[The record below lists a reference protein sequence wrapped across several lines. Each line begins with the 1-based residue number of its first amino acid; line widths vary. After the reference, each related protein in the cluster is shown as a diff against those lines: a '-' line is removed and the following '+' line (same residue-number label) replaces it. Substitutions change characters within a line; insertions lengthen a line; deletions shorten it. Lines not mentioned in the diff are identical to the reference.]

1 MEFDDEYDAKDA
13 VRDLDGKEIC
23 GQKVRIEL
31 SNVSFFKTYIYN
43 KLLSKSY
50 NQKIRI
56 CKSTQMLL
64 NLSLSSYEYS
74 TIFQNLSLLP

>member
-31 SNVSFFKTYIYN
+31 SNVSFYSFLTYIN
-43 KLLSKSY
+43 LLFK
-50 NQKIRI
+50 
-56 CKSTQMLL
+56 
-64 NLSLSSYEYS
+64 
-74 TIFQNLSLLP
+74 F